1 MISLTSTDH
10 GLASGA
16 RHGRSRACAEYQ
28 ARTGSACGDVM
39 RSIIPGAATGPPA
52 SQAAYSSHAM
62 EAESSSFGPVGG
74 PERLLAAA
82 VLHPWRRPDGAGGAR
97 VAVHRQGAVGRPAGG
112 RWLVHGRAPGGRDAP
127 GGGVR

>member
-52 SQAAYSSHAM
+52 SHAAYSSHAV
-62 EAESSSFGPVGG
+62 ERESPFRPADG
-74 PERLLAAA
+74 PERLLAAP
-82 VLHPWRRPDGAGGAR
+82 VLHPRRRPHGAGGAR
-97 VAVHRQGAVGRPAGG
+97 MAVH
-112 RWLVHGRAPGGRDAP
+112 
-127 GGGVR
+127 